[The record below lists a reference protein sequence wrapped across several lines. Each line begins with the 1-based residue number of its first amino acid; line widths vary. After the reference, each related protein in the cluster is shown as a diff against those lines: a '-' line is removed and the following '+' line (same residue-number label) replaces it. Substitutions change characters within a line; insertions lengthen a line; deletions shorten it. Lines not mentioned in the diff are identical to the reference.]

1 MDMTILLIQAT
12 SGALGGN
19 IGGVLKKPE
28 VGSSTVI
35 NSIVGAAAGIVGAHF
50 GGGLAGEA
58 LSNYEGGQAGVAGF
72 VGLVATL
79 IVNSIIDKRV
89 KPL

>member
-1 MDMTILLIQAT
+1 MDVNILLIQAA

-28 VGSSTVI
+28 VGSSTVLV
-35 NSIVGAAAGIVGAHF
+35 SIVGAVSGLVGAHF
-50 GGGLAGEA
+50 AGGIAGEA
-58 LSNYEGGQAGVAGF
+58 MGNFEGGHAGVAGF

-89 KPL
+89 RPL